1 MVTPVTFLG
10 RTAFMSVS
18 AAVVR
23 AIAARSAL
31 ALRRKSLRM
40 FRPCQSS
47 LSVDSIEATDPG
59 GDGSAATEGGAQRVT
74 PLAPIDLARVTSSA
88 RASATGSSML
98 APGGGWRLSPRVV
111 GPFSGSSGLDRPG
124 LAGDANAAV
133 LVLLFV
139 PFPVAFSF
147 SSPVRG
153 ARFFTFLGV
162 RLSPSAKDRVPNGA
176 FHHASASSSSS
187 YSDPVPS
194 DDDVD
199 SSPASR
205 PVGSAENFANLPG
218 VRSTALNLSSGGSSR
233 RPRALRS
240 SSIAARASLR
250 ARARSPGGV
259 TGLSPAFENV
269 AALGLRRA
277 TSSRSGETNAGCEL
291 PASFLTTHS
300 RSAMASATPPVP

>member
-1 MVTPVTFLG
+1 
-10 RTAFMSVS
+10 MSVS

-31 ALRRKSLRM
+31 ALRRKSLRT

-59 GDGSAATEGGAQRVT
+59 GDGSAAGLGLGLGFSGAQRVT

-98 APGGGWRLSPRVV
+98 PGGGGWRSSPRVV
-111 GPFSGSSGLDRPG
+111 APFSGSSGLDRPG

-133 LVLLFV
+133 SVLLFV

-147 SSPVRG
+147 SSPARG
-153 ARFFTFLGV
+153 ARFFTFRGV
-162 RLSPSAKDRVPNGA
+162 RLSPSAKVRVPNGA

-194 DDDVD
+194 DDVD

-240 SSIAARASLR
+240 SSTAARDALR

-259 TGLSPAFENV
+259 TGLIPAFENV
-269 AALGLRRA
+269 AALGLRLA
-277 TSSRSGETNAGCEL
+277 PSSRSGETNAGSEL
-291 PASFLTTHS
+291 PASLLTTHS

>member
-1 MVTPVTFLG
+1 MPHLVTPVTFLG

-59 GDGSAATEGGAQRVT
+59 GDGSAAAAGGAQQVT

-111 GPFSGSSGLDRPG
+111 VAPFSGSSGLDRPG
-124 LAGDANAAV
+124 FAGDANTAV

-162 RLSPSAKDRVPNGA
+162 RLSPSAKVRVPNGA
-176 FHHASASSSSS
+176 FHHASASSSSPS
-187 YSDPVPS
+187 HSDPVPS

-199 SSPASR
+199 SSPAASR
-205 PVGSAENFANLPG
+205 PVGSEENFANLPG
-218 VRSTALNLSSGGSSR
+218 VFSTALNLSSYWGSSR
-233 RPRALRS
+233 CVRAPRS
-240 SSIAARASLR
+240 SSTAR
-250 ARARSPGGV
+250 
-259 TGLSPAFENV
+259 
-269 AALGLRRA
+269 
-277 TSSRSGETNAGCEL
+277 
-291 PASFLTTHS
+291 
-300 RSAMASATPPVP
+300 

>member
-18 AAVVR
+18 AAVVF

-31 ALRRKSLRM
+31 ALRLKSLRM

-47 LSVDSIEATDPG
+47 LSVDSIEATDPA
-59 GDGSAATEGGAQRVT
+59 GDGRAGGAQRVT
-74 PLAPIDLARVTSSA
+74 PLAPLGLALVTSSA

-98 APGGGWRLSPRVV
+98 PGRGGWRALSPRVAPFV
-111 GPFSGSSGLDRPG
+111 GSCGLDRPG
-124 LAGDANAAV
+124 LLAGDANAAV

-139 PFPVAFSF
+139 PPALFSF
-147 SSPVRG
+147 SFV
-153 ARFFTFLGV
+153 RFFTFRGV
-162 RLSPSAKDRVPNGA
+162 RLSPSAKVRVPNGA

-218 VRSTALNLSSGGSSR
+218 VCSTALNLSSGGSSR

-240 SSIAARASLR
+240 SSTAARASLR

-269 AALGLRRA
+269 VALGFRRA
-277 TSSRSGETNAGCEL
+277 TSSRSGETNAGREL

-300 RSAMASATPPVP
+300 RSAMASATPPMP

>member
-18 AAVVR
+18 AAVVF

-31 ALRRKSLRM
+31 ALRLKSLRM

-47 LSVDSIEATDPG
+47 LSVDSIEATDPA
-59 GDGSAATEGGAQRVT
+59 GDGRDTAGGAHLVT
-74 PLAPIDLARVTSSA
+74 PLAPLGLALVTSSA

-98 APGGGWRLSPRVV
+98 PGRGGWRALSPRVAPFV
-111 GPFSGSSGLDRPG
+111 GSCGLDGPG
-124 LAGDANAAV
+124 LFAGDANAAV

-139 PFPVAFSF
+139 PAAFSF
-147 SSPVRG
+147 SSPAARTVV
-153 ARFFTFLGV
+153 RFFTFRGV
-162 RLSPSAKDRVPNGA
+162 RLSPSAKVRVPNGA

-194 DDDVD
+194 DDVD

-218 VRSTALNLSSGGSSR
+218 VRSTPLNLSSGGSSR

-269 AALGLRRA
+269 AALGLRLA

-291 PASFLTTHS
+291 PASPLTTHS